1 MESGLSDVELVAD
14 ELLSFTPSRLKGHR
28 VTPSC
33 CISLEQGW
41 TWTRRAGELV
51 AYPNPFV
58 NEIAIHWHGESAVKS
73 LSVQDANGRLVS
85 TSTATVDEW
94 TLPLGRKSL
103 GARRLLIHAVTDDGQ
118 FAVRLVK

>member
-1 MESGLSDVELVAD
+1 MDLG
-14 ELLSFTPSRLKGHR
+14 
-28 VTPSC
+28 
-33 CISLEQGW
+33 
-41 TWTRRAGELV
+41 RAGELV

-85 TSTATVDEW
+85 TLDCDGLMNGPCRWDASHLEQGVYF
-94 TLPLGRKSL
+94 
-103 GARRLLIHAVTDDGQ
+103 IHAVTDDGQ